1 MQADRSV
8 CPLPI
13 FLFLWVIF
21 AFSVMEDDLLAGS
34 AEMTRDFG
42 VPCRR
47 RLTNPLA
54 VDFGDRVF
62 SAKGKVCVDIV
73 RAVDFIQLT
82 PRCLY
87 FRREPQNALLT
98 TERTVSVRHLFAA

>member
-1 MQADRSV
+1 
-8 CPLPI
+8 
-13 FLFLWVIF
+13 
-21 AFSVMEDDLLAGS
+21 MEDDLLASS

-54 VDFGDRVF
+54 VDFGDCVF

-73 RAVDFIQLT
+73 RAVDFLQLT

-87 FRREPQNALLT
+87 FRREPQDALLT